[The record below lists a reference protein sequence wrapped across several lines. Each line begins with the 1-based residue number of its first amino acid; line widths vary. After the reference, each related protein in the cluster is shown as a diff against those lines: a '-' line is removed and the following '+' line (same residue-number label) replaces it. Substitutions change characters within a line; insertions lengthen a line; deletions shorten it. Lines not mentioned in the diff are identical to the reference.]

1 MELEALSASMKT
13 RSKGS
18 SGLNFVN
25 DSAAGPITM
34 VTWLSTPA
42 AFKFS
47 RATFMIG

>member
-13 RSKGS
+13 RSKAS
-18 SGLNFVN
+18 SGLSFAN

-47 RATFMIG
+47 RATLR